1 MQANIQTYQGG
12 GYVFIDA
19 VTKKPVTK
27 EWRRDSKSANKYWAK
42 HYNKSPSVVMRPVAD
57 VQFFFMS
64 FGFDSAV

>member
-1 MQANIQTYQGG
+1 MQANIQNYQGG

-27 EWRRDSKSANKYWAK
+27 EWRRDSTSATKYWVK
-42 HYNKSPSVVMRPVAD
+42 HYNKSPSVVMKPVAD

-64 FGFDSAV
+64 FGVDSVV

>member
-12 GYVFIDA
+12 GYVFIDTT
-19 VTKKPVTK
+19 TKKPINK
-27 EWRRDSKSANKYWAK
+27 EFRKDYRSAFKYWAK
-42 HYNKSPSVVMRPVAD
+42 KYKGTTVLIKPVSD